1 MVLTEINRSVEKPKA
16 RQPKYAARLA
26 QSADE
31 VRRAQQLRFEVF
43 NLELGEG
50 LAESYVTGVDI
61 DPFDEF
67 SDHLMVEEL
76 ATSEI
81 VGTISRGH
89 KLGRHDGV
97 AIQVG
102 LAGISRATSLSS
114 RSSLDSICTRP
125 RFSC

>member
-1 MVLTEINRSVEKPKA
+1 M
-16 RQPKYAARLA
+16 ARLA

-50 LAESYVTGVDI
+50 LAELYVTGVDI

>member
-1 MVLTEINRSVEKPKA
+1 M
-16 RQPKYAARLA
+16 ARLA

-97 AIQVG
+97 AIQSALLDQPCNFVV
-102 LAGISRATSLSS
+102 LSLQ
-114 RSSLDSICTRP
+114 P
-125 RFSC
+125 RFNMHSTTVQLLMKSVTGET